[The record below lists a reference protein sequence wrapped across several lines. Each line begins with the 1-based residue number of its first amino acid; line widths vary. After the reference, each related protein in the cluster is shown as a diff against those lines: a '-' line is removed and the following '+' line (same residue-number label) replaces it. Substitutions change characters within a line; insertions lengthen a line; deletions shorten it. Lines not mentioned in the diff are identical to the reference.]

1 MTYRKLND
9 TEVLQE
15 GDEYLY
21 HGLWV
26 KTTQAGQ
33 TVAVNGQHVFDYRR
47 QEPDDAR
54 TTRED

>member
-1 MTYRKLND
+1 MTYRMLKDN
-9 TEVLQE
+9 EFIEE

-21 HGLWV
+21 HGQWV

-33 TVAVNGQHVFDYRR
+33 TVAVNGIHVFDYRR
-47 QEPDDAR
+47 QEQDDAR